1 VFYLADKTYHL
12 RMNATKSL
20 LRSFKSSPEEK
31 QDGDE
36 QMGQYHLCVEEIKN
50 EGNVLGS
57 LELHEEAMRRLNQR
71 LCKVPLCRSNEEGQ
85 RDRVARRPRFVPPRN
100 EFARSIIDIGLK
112 VAGKHGHV
120 ESDPSKKKM
129 AGRRLSTFKPVEYD
143 ESVTAAQVLQ
153 DLDLSESE
161 DEGVD
166 PSTHSMSDG
175 GGSIG
180 GRRGSF
186 LQRSSSGI
194 GKPLGTAVGQFSKRM
209 SLDLYD
215 SHDESVGPPTHSPT
229 HSPGRTEESSGNSD
243 ERRGSLLRRSISSIG
258 SSSVGRP
265 FRVAVRRF
273 SRRRSIDG
281 DSHVLASEM
290 HDDAVGRAGN
300 DEGGKP
306 SMMKD
311 EKPNSSSCVLNSSSG
326 LQTKNDA
333 GQHAAN
339 FEEGESS
346 EANGRKPTIID
357 GKKGEN
363 SNAELMASWQPMRM
377 PIACAEQPSRTR
389 SRMGKRRSSL
399 LSVKER
405 RSSAVSSSFDDSMSE
420 GSLTSSWIGKINDG
434 SLICSFRSRNSLT
447 GSFVKDGDLICDW
460 ERRQSTVSESSAAQS
475 IQEGL
480 LNGKEVKG
488 APGSLICGW
497 DQSEQT
503 ILSHSVLKNS

>member
-1 VFYLADKTYHL
+1 
-12 RMNATKSL
+12 MNGTKSL
-20 LRSFKSSPEEK
+20 LRPFKSSPEEK

-71 LCKVPLCRSNEEGQ
+71 LCKVPLCRSIEEGR

-100 EFARSIIDIGLK
+100 EFARSIIDIGLR

-129 AGRRLSTFKPVEYD
+129 AGRRLSAYKPVEYD

-153 DLDLSESE
+153 DLDLSDSE

-166 PSTHSMSDG
+166 PSTHSMAYG

-194 GKPLGTAVGQFSKRM
+194 GKPLGTAVGRFSKRT
-209 SLDLYD
+209 SLDPYD
-215 SHDESVGPPTHSPT
+215 SDDESVGPPTHSPT
-229 HSPGRTEESSGNSD
+229 HSLGRTVESSDNSD

-265 FRVAVRRF
+265 LRVAVRRF

-281 DSHVLASEM
+281 DSHVLASKM
-290 HDDAVGRAGN
+290 HDDADVRAGN

-306 SMMKD
+306 SIMKD
-311 EKPNSSSCVLNSSSG
+311 ENPNSSSCVLNSSSG

-339 FEEGESS
+339 LEEGESS

-363 SNAELMASWQPMRM
+363 SNAELMASWQPRRM

-389 SRMGKRRSSL
+389 NRMGKRRSSL

-405 RSSAVSSSFDDSMSE
+405 RSSANQSSVSSSFNDSMSE
-420 GSLTSSWIGKINDG
+420 GSLTSSWIGKISDG

-447 GSFVKDGDLICDW
+447 GSFVKDGDLICGW
-460 ERRQSTVSESSAAQS
+460 ERRQSMVSESSAAQS

-503 ILSHSVLKNS
+503 IFSH